1 MKTFRYY
8 FRIFLVGFIF
18 AALVLGSVALKATHP
33 ETPDRQK
40 CQPFGTGKCE
50 PSKIESCQPDY
61 QPIQPGCPNGFGFY
75 PKQTPV
81 CPKKVHPCPLEKAG

>member
-8 FRIFLVGFIF
+8 LRIFLVGFIF

-33 ETPDRQK
+33 ETPQ
-40 CQPFGTGKCE
+40 CE

-61 QPIQPGCPNGFGFY
+61 HPIQPGCPNGFGFY
-75 PKQTPV
+75 PKKTPV